1 MNETEK
7 MIVDWLRGFA
17 DFNEERIDELGL
29 VESAMSMG
37 GAAFLRKAADAIERG
52 EHSKREKE

>member
-1 MNETEK
+1 MDETERE
-7 MIVDWLRGFA
+7 IVVWLRGFA
-17 DFNEERIDELGL
+17 DFNEECGGELGL

-52 EHSKREKE
+52 EHRKREKE

>member
-7 MIVDWLRGFA
+7 EIVAWLRGFA
-17 DFNEERIDELGL
+17 DFNEERGGEFGL

-37 GAAFLRKAADAIERG
+37 GSAFLRKAADAIERG
-52 EHSKREKE
+52 EHRKREKE